1 MIQHCW
7 LRIHKLPCCAAR
19 RLCAA
24 VQASNTV
31 AYSLREA
38 MAMPSSVTQ
47 LQLHAS
53 EALLCNNLMCEKL
66 GEACVCKLARAV
78 MSMPA
83 LQVLDLDR
91 NPLTML
97 PDVVWAIP
105 GLHTLSAQEGRLTEL
120 SPSVAQAQ
128 HLHTLR
134 LRGNALAAIPW
145 NELLDLPALRLVDLR
160 DQQADCLT
168 GPSDRALA
176 DRLHASLQSR
186 GGALLL

>member
-1 MIQHCW
+1 MMQRCW
-7 LRIHKLPCCAAR
+7 PRVRKLPCCPAR
-19 RLCAA
+19 QLCAA
-24 VQASNTV
+24 TQASNTV

-38 MAMPSSVTQ
+38 MAMPSTVSH

-78 MSMPA
+78 MGMPV

-120 SPSVAQAQ
+120 SPSISQAQ

-145 NELLDLPALRLVDLR
+145 NELLNLPALRLVDLR
-160 DQQADCLT
+160 DQQANCLAEQ
-168 GPSDRALA
+168 GDRALA
-176 DRLHASLQSR
+176 GRLHASLQSR